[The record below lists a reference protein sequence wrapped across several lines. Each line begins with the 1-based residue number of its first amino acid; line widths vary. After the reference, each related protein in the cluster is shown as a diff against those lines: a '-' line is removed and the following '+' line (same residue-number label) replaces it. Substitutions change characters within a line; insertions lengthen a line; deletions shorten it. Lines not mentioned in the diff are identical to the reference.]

1 MSISKNQQ
9 DLFKALGNEVKMLK
23 RLQIEFREDIV
34 GLTQNLR

>member
-9 DLFKALGNEVKMLK
+9 DLSKELGNDEKVVK

-34 GLTQNLR
+34 VLSERY